1 LFLALAI
8 CLPARV
14 LSQQSET
21 NAIRTAEQ
29 AYKNIQVLNEVPAE
43 QIPVTMRLI
52 TTSLGVQCSFCH
64 VQGANDKDDK
74 PEKQTARK
82 MMQMVLAVNRDHFEG
97 RTAITCNSCH
107 RGSSSPQG
115 TPVAE
120 EMGRLIRR
128 GAVPEGVTAEQLLT
142 KYLQTVGSEADLAKI
157 STVVSKGTLESA
169 ANPPSP
175 VEVYVKYPDRRLV
188 VTNILGD
195 RSSEATDGLAGWTSS
210 ATRGIRDMSAADNEA
225 IKLEDPLYLAANV
238 RKIYTQWRVGRS
250 ETIGERDVFVLN
262 GTAPG
267 HLPIRL
273 YLDQQT
279 GTLVRLTHF
288 TETPLGRLPTQLDY
302 SDYRDVAGVQVP
314 FRIAVVRPT
323 TRNTIQLEQVTH
335 NTSVEDSVFLKPMP
349 PSR

>member
-1 LFLALAI
+1 
-8 CLPARV
+8 
-14 LSQQSET
+14 
-21 NAIRTAEQ
+21 
-29 AYKNIQVLNEVPAE
+29 
-43 QIPVTMRLI
+43 
-52 TTSLGVQCSFCH
+52 
-64 VQGANDKDDK
+64 
-74 PEKQTARK
+74 
-82 MMQMVLAVNRDHFEG
+82 
-97 RTAITCNSCH
+97 
-107 RGSSSPQG
+107 
-115 TPVAE
+115 
-120 EMGRLIRR
+120 
-128 GAVPEGVTAEQLLT
+128 
-142 KYLQTVGSEADLAKI
+142 
-157 STVVSKGTLESA
+157 
-169 ANPPSP
+169 
-175 VEVYVKYPDRRLV
+175 
-188 VTNILGD
+188 
-195 RSSEATDGLAGWTSS
+195 
-210 ATRGIRDMSAADNEA
+210 MSAADNEA